1 MWSVTHTTL
10 SADTQMRAAVLI
22 EPGRIEMAWR
32 PVPTPAAGD
41 VLVRVSS
48 VGVCGSD
55 THYYRHG
62 RVGGFVVEAPLVLGH
77 EAAGTIVGVG
87 ESVDPSRVGQ
97 RVSIEPQRPDPD
109 SEETRAGHYNLCP
122 HMRFFATPPVDG
134 ALCDYVTIGAEFAHP
149 VPDSMSDDA
158 AALCEP
164 LSVGIAAIR
173 KAELDGRSRVLIAGA
188 GPIGIVMAQL
198 ARAYG
203 ATEIVVSD
211 PDLTRRDRAMAFG
224 ATSAIDPTAESTADL
239 IIDSSSSRPGLFD
252 AFIDASGAA
261 AAVADGIRAV
271 RPAGRVVLVG
281 SGAESM
287 ELPTQLIQNRELV
300 LTGVFRYANTWPTAI
315 ALVESGRVD
324 LDAMVT
330 AHFPLEKAA
339 EALDSDRIAGS
350 VKSVVTVS

>member
-1 MWSVTHTTL
+1 
-10 SADTQMRAAVLI
+10 MRAAVLV
-22 EPGRIEMAWR
+22 EPGRIEMEER
-32 PVPTPAAGD
+32 PVPMPGPGE

-62 RVGGFVVEAPLVLGH
+62 RVGSFVVEAPLVLGH
-77 EAAGTIVGVG
+77 EAAGTIVDVGPGVPA
-87 ESVDPSRVGQ
+87 ERVGQ

-109 SEETRAGHYNLCP
+109 SEETRRGLYNLCP

-134 ALCDYVTIGAEFAHP
+134 AFCDYVTIGAGYAHP
-149 VPDSMSDDA
+149 VPDSVSDDA
-158 AALCEP
+158 SALCEP

-173 KAELDGRSRVLIAGA
+173 KAGIDGGSRVLITGA
-188 GPIGIVMAQL
+188 GPIGIVLAQL

-203 ATEIVVSD
+203 ATDIVVSD
-211 PDLTRRDRAMAFG
+211 PDEARRAQAEDFG
-224 ATSAIDPTAESTADL
+224 ATAVLDPGVESIGDL
-239 IIDSSSSRPGLFD
+239 GVD
-252 AFIDASGAA
+252 AFIDASGAPS
-261 AAVADGIRAV
+261 AVGDGILAV

-287 ELPTQLIQNRELV
+287 ELPTQRIQNRELV

-330 AHFPLEKAA
+330 ARFPLEKAA
-339 EALDSDRIAGS
+339 EALDSDRTPGS
-350 VKSVVTVS
+350 VKTVVAVS